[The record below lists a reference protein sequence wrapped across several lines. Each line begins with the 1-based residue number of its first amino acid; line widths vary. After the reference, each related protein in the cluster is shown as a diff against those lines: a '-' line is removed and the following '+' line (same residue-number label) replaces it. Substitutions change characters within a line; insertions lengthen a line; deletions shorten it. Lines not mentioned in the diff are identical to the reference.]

1 MKEVL
6 RYCIPTVFALAINGL
21 YAIMDGLFIGQ
32 SAGDAGLTAINMA
45 WPIPALII
53 ATGLGLGLG
62 GSIVFAR
69 YLGQGARMTS
79 IKVLKTLLIALLI
92 IGIALS
98 LIIGFIFPWILQA
111 FGATGEVYQHAHS
124 YLQITVFGIIFQISG
139 PALLPILRNLGL
151 PIHAMIASCTGMIIN
166 LGLNYLFVLVLDMDL
181 AGAALGT
188 VIGQAG
194 VVLLCVL
201 FIILN
206 REKIK
211 SHFNL
216 ATESTSA
223 ANATDES
230 ESAATT
236 NNNSESAS
244 TTNNDSESEA
254 NTTDKSCAPIT
265 MPSAA
270 KIFHEILLSAITPF
284 GVSLAP
290 SVILVLSNYTSLRY
304 GGTAGVASYT
314 VVSYVTFPVQN
325 MLQGVGDG
333 LQPLITL
340 YHGSNRKESLD
351 RILASGRKLSILL
364 AILLTILSWVSM
376 EFIATAYGISSVA
389 KDYFIIGLRINTIAF
404 IFIALLKLHISYHN
418 ATGNHRRSTI
428 FTFAECLFVAPL
440 FIFLL
445 SSLWGMDGL
454 WISYAATNILL
465 FGASFLLK

>member
-69 YLGQGARMTS
+69 YLGQGAPATS

-92 IGIALS
+92 IGISLS
-98 LIIGFIFPWILQA
+98 LLLGFIFPWILQA

-166 LGLNYLFVLVLDMDL
+166 LGLNYLFVLVLDMGL

-201 FIILN
+201 FVILN

-223 ANATDES
+223 ANTNDES

-236 NNNSESAS
+236 NN
-244 TTNNDSESEA
+244 DSERVTD
-254 NTTDKSCAPIT
+254 TTDKSCAPVT
-265 MPSAA
+265 TPSAA